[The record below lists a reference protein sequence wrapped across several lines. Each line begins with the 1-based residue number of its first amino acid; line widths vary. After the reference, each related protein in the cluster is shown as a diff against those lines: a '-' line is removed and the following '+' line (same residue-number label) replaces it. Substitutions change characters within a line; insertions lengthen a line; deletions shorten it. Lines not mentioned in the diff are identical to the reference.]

1 MVDTGRLK
9 LQLAIVIGGIFL
21 AVYGHKERSLAQ
33 GAEAEPRTV
42 TLRELEEGGTGSNAH
57 VVVTD
62 FVPLVDFI
70 VVRTKEHSSEPDKWD
85 QSWIPLIPSDSE
97 HVKKLMAA
105 DENEQLPAPRVRVIL
120 KTGSGSQASLENYLR
135 TESIQGMIVNAVESL
150 GSEEQ
155 GILRQRYAASD
166 VSRLLILEEGRTPT
180 KTPLATAMFFA
191 GICIALAG
199 AGWAVASFIQ
209 PDRRPAPRTRRRPPP
224 DEPPRGQRRGPQ
236 RPRQPRGDGPPP
248 RPRRPQDPQRPRR
261 PARPTPGTTPRRT
274 RRRGS

>member
-1 MVDTGRLK
+1 MLDTGRLK
-9 LQLAIVIGGIFL
+9 VQLAIVIGGIVL

-42 TLRELEEGGTGSNAH
+42 TLRELEDGGTGSNAH

-70 VVRTKEHSSEPDKWD
+70 VVRTKERSSDPEKWE
-85 QSWIPLIPSDSE
+85 QSWIPLVPSDSE
-97 HVKKLMAA
+97 HVKRLLASDESEKL
-105 DENEQLPAPRVRVIL
+105 PTPRVRVVL
-120 KTGSGSQASLENYLR
+120 KTGSGTQAGLESYLR
-135 TESIQGMIVNAVESL
+135 KQSIQGMIVNAVESL

-166 VSRLLILEEGRTPT
+166 VARLLILEEGRTPT

-191 GICIALAG
+191 GLCIALAG
-199 AGWAVASFIQ
+199 VGWGVASVVNPAQ
-209 PDRRPAPRTRRRPPP
+209 RPASRSRRRPPP
-224 DEPPRGQRRGPQ
+224 NEPPRGQRRGPH
-236 RPRQPRGDGPPP
+236 RPRQPRGGERPPDP
-248 RPRRPQDPQRPRR
+248 RGSRDPHRPRKPNR
-261 PARPTPGTTPRRT
+261 PAPGSTPRRT